1 MWTGGRTAMTL
12 SRRGFLVGA
21 GATATASMLP
31 QLNSRATA
39 AEVPL
44 ATFVS
49 MPDFLNAD
57 VADVRDRPAWR
68 PGMPNSIN
76 GYYRRAIDI
85 VLDEV
90 ESENPD
96 AVFVAGDLVQG
107 HWGSDVDD
115 TGIFGPVDTFAQQL
129 QAVTHAGR
137 CYYGQWAERFTQRG
151 LTVYPAIGDHE
162 IGDNPWFI
170 GSFKYKAFKTFKDVW
185 AEHFT
190 LRGDGSHLFRRRPVG
205 TNFEDTAY
213 AVKLTPT
220 VALITVDVFCRTK
233 TGVHNTV
240 SDGQIAWAEQTIGG
254 LRAEGVKHI
263 WFQGHVP
270 CYVPV
275 RTFASSNLQM
285 EDHEQSTFWQMLRRH
300 EDVVDFYL
308 NGEVHDMT
316 CYTDGRLAQISHGS
330 LVAQGHENYLLI
342 QVYADRIELTL
353 KQLTGRVLDD
363 VHRLWGITNKRGPL
377 KVEFDRGTQVV
388 GTMTVANSGERFT
401 NRTGYLTEALAYE
414 PPGGQPIAPQGWVD

>member
-1 MWTGGRTAMTL
+1 MSL

-21 GATATASMLP
+21 GATATATMLS
-31 QLNSRATA
+31 QLNSRAGA

-76 GYYRRAIDI
+76 NSYRRAIDI

-96 AVFVAGDLVQG
+96 AVFIAGDLVQG

-129 QAVTHAGR
+129 RAVTHAGR
-137 CYYGQWAERFTQRG
+137 CYYGQWAERFSQRG

-162 IGDNPWFI
+162 IGDNPWPV
-170 GSFKYKAFKTFKDVW
+170 GEFKFRAFSTFKAVW

-190 LRGDGSHLFRRRPVG
+190 LDANGRNIYRRRPAG
-205 TNFEDTAY
+205 TPFEDTAY
-213 AVKLTPT
+213 AVRLTHT
-220 VALITVDVFCRTK
+220 VALITVDVFSK
-233 TGVHNTV
+233 WSTGVHNTV
-240 SDGQIAWAEQTIGG
+240 SEGQLAWAERTILD
-254 LRAEGVKHI
+254 LRAKGVQHI

-285 EDHEQSTFWQMLRRH
+285 EDHQHSSFWQLLRRH
-300 EDVVDFYL
+300 DDVVDFYL

-330 LVAQGHENYLLI
+330 LVAMGHENYLLI

-353 KQLTGRVLDD
+353 KQFTGRILDD
-363 VHRLWGITNKRGPL
+363 KDRLWGISNKRGPL
-377 KVEFDRGTQVV
+377 KVEFDRGTRVV
-388 GTMTVANSGERFT
+388 GTMTVANTGARFT
-401 NRTGYLTEALAYE
+401 NRTGYLTEGTGYQ
-414 PPGGQPIAPQGWVD
+414 PPEGSPIAPPGWVD

>member
-1 MWTGGRTAMTL
+1 MSL

-21 GATATASMLP
+21 GATATATMLS
-31 QLNSRATA
+31 QLNSRAAA
-39 AEVPL
+39 AEAPL

-76 GYYRRAIDI
+76 NSYRRAIDV

-96 AVFVAGDLVQG
+96 AVFIAGDLVQG
-107 HWGSDVDD
+107 HWGSDVDA

-129 QAVTHAGR
+129 RAVTHAGR
-137 CYYGQWAERFTQRG
+137 CYYGQWAERFSQRG

-162 IGDNPWFI
+162 IGDNPWPV
-170 GSFKYKAFKTFKDVW
+170 GEFKYRAFSTFKAVW

-190 LRGDGSHLFRRRPVG
+190 LDANGKNIYPIRPEG
-205 TNFEDTAY
+205 TPFEDTAY
-213 AVKLTPT
+213 AVRLTPT
-220 VALITVDVFCRTK
+220 VALITVDVFSK
-233 TGVHNTV
+233 WSNGVHNTV
-240 SDGQIAWAEQTIGG
+240 SEGQIAWAEQTILD
-254 LRAEGVKHI
+254 LRADGVQHI

-285 EDHEQSTFWQMLRRH
+285 EDHQHSSFWRLLRRH

-330 LVAQGHENYLLI
+330 LVAHGHENYLLI

-353 KQLTGRVLDD
+353 KQFTGRILDNKD
-363 VHRLWGITNKRGPL
+363 RLWGITNKRGPL
-377 KVEFDRGTQVV
+377 KVEFDRGTRVV
-388 GTMTVANSGERFT
+388 GTMTVANTGTRFT
-401 NRTGYLTEALAYE
+401 NRTGYLTEGTGYQ
-414 PPGGQPIAPQGWVD
+414 PPEGSPIAPPGWVD

>member
-1 MWTGGRTAMTL
+1 MTF
-12 SRRGFLVGA
+12 SRRGLLLGT
-21 GATATASMLP
+21 GATAAAAMLP
-31 QLNSRATA
+31 QLTSRATA
-39 AEVPL
+39 AETPL

-57 VADVRDRPAWR
+57 IADVRDRPGWR

-76 GYYRRAIDI
+76 SSYRRAINI

-90 ESENPD
+90 EAENPD

-115 TGIFGPVDTFAQQL
+115 TGIFGPVDTFAQRL
-129 QAVTHAGR
+129 RAVTNAGR
-137 CYYGQWAERFTQRG
+137 CYYGQWRERFTERG

-162 IGDNPWFI
+162 IGDNPWPV
-170 GSFKYKAFKTFKDVW
+170 GQFKYRAFSTFKAVW

-190 LRGDGSHLFRRRPVG
+190 LRGDGGHIYDHRPVG
-205 TNFEDTAY
+205 TSFEDTAY

-220 VALITVDVFCRTK
+220 VALITVDVFSK
-233 TGVHNTV
+233 WSTGVHNSV
-240 SDGQIAWAEQTIGG
+240 SSGQIAWAEQTI
-254 LRAEGVKHI
+254 LDLQAEGVQHV

-275 RTFASSNLQM
+275 RLFASSNLQM

-308 NGEVHDMT
+308 SGEVHDMT

-330 LVAQGHENYLLI
+330 LVALGRENYLLI

-353 KQLTGRVLDD
+353 KQFTGRVLDE
-363 VHRLWGITNKRGPL
+363 VHRLWGVTNKRGPL
-377 KVEFDRGTQVV
+377 TIEFDRGTKVV

-401 NRTGYLTEALAYE
+401 NRTGYLTDGTSYE
-414 PPGGQPIAPQGWVD
+414 PSQSQPSAPTGWVD

>member
-1 MWTGGRTAMTL
+1 MTF
-12 SRRGFLVGA
+12 SRRGLLLGT
-21 GATATASMLP
+21 GATAAAAMLP
-31 QLNSRATA
+31 QLTSRATA
-39 AEVPL
+39 AEMPL

-76 GYYRRAIDI
+76 SSYRRAINI

-90 ESENPD
+90 EAENPD

-129 QAVTHAGR
+129 RAVTNAGR
-137 CYYGQWAERFTQRG
+137 CYYGQWRERFTERG

-162 IGDNPWFI
+162 VGDNPWFV
-170 GSFKYKAFKTFKDVW
+170 GSFKYKAFPTFKAVW

-190 LRGDGSHLFRRRPVG
+190 LRGDGSHIYDLRPVG

-213 AVKLTPT
+213 ALKLTPT
-220 VALITVDVFCRTK
+220 VALITVDVFSRTA

-240 SDGQIAWAEQTIGG
+240 SNGQVAWAEQTIGD
-254 LRAEGVKHI
+254 LQAEGVQHI

-275 RTFASSNLQM
+275 RLFASSNLQM
-285 EDHEQSTFWQMLRRH
+285 EDHAQSTFWQMLRRH

-308 NGEVHDMT
+308 SGEVHDMT

-330 LVAQGHENYLLI
+330 LVALGRENYLLI
-342 QVYADRIELTL
+342 QVYVDRIELTL
-353 KQLTGRVLDD
+353 KQFTGRVLDA
-363 VHRLWGITNKRGPL
+363 VHRLWGVTNKRSPL
-377 KVEFDRGTQVV
+377 TIEFDRGTKVV

-401 NRTGYLTEALAYE
+401 NRTGYLTEGTSYE
-414 PPGGQPIAPQGWVD
+414 PSQSQPSAPTGWVD